1 MKIKSNKIKCKVC
14 GDVIESTTIH
24 DFEWCSCGNCG
35 VDGGTSYLKRAFRT
49 DDPDDAFIEMAEY
62 EDEEYEALEEE

>member
-14 GDVIESTTIH
+14 GDVIESTTVH
-24 DFEWCSCGNCG
+24 DFEWCSCGNCA

-49 DDPDDAFIEMAEY
+49 DDPDDAYIEMAEY
-62 EDEEYEALEEE
+62 EDDEEVEEE